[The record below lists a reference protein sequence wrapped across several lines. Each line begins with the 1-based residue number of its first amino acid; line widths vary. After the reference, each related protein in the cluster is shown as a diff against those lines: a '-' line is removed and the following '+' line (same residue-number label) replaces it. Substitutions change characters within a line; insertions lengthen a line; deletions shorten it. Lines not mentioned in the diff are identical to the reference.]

1 MLNNNN
7 YMCGDQCGEFVCGY
21 WGLKD
26 LLIKQIKI
34 IRGQLSRKNMMLS
47 HMKITCYLSMCER
60 SPFP

>member
-7 YMCGDQCGEFVCGY
+7 YMYGDQCGEFVCGY
-21 WGLKD
+21 WGFKGSYYNAN
-26 LLIKQIKI
+26 QIP
-34 IRGQLSRKNMMLS
+34 GQLSRKNMMLS